1 MELQFADPS
10 ARGLATTI
18 EAAIRTRILAPGEA
32 VPSVRE
38 MAASAGVSTATAAA
52 ALTTLRRRGL
62 IVTRE
67 RRRSVVSIRP
77 PLALVTLA
85 TGTVGVGVRD
95 LSSGNPDAEL
105 LPDLRAP
112 LARLHVDHR
121 SYDDEPVIP
130 ELIELARA
138 DLAESGVEAG
148 GIALASGAFDAVERV
163 LNAHLGPGDVVAVE
177 DPCYSPTIDLIRA
190 MGLVPLPI
198 PIDDRGPLAPGLT
211 KAIAAGAAAVVVT
224 PRAQNPTGAAFDGE
238 RARELRR
245 VLARNPGL
253 LVVEDDHQGPIAGVD
268 GYSIAP
274 GQRRWARV
282 RSLAKALGPDIRLA
296 LIGGDEET
304 LSRVQGRHAVGP
316 GWVSE
321 ILQRLVVE
329 LMRQKR
335 VRAGL
340 VRATRIYSE
349 RRQGLI
355 EELGRHGIAA
365 IGRSGFN
372 VWIPV
377 PDEATVVAAL
387 LERRWSVAPGAP
399 YRLESP
405 PAIRVTTAALT
416 RRDAEAFAADLAA
429 VLAPKRRRRAA

>member
-1 MELQFADPS
+1 MS
-10 ARGLATTI
+10 ARHFHYEEKGPVATLRLDRPEALNALTFDVYRELTDTFRALAGR
-18 EAAIRTRILAPGEA
+18 AD
-32 VPSVRE
+32 VRVVVLTGTGR
-38 MAASAGVSTATAAA
+38 AFCTGGDVRDIIGALLGRDAA
-52 ALTTLRRRGL
+52 ALLEFTTL
-62 IVTRE
+62 T
-67 RRRSVVSIRP
+67 
-77 PLALVTLA
+77 
-85 TGTVGVGVRD
+85 
-95 LSSGNPDAEL
+95 
-105 LPDLRAP
+105 
-112 LARLHVDHR
+112 
-121 SYDDEPVIP
+121 
-130 ELIELARA
+130 
-138 DLAESGVEAG
+138 
-148 GIALASGAFDAVERV
+148 
-163 LNAHLGPGDVVAVE
+163 
-177 DPCYSPTIDLIRA
+177 CDLIRA

-349 RRQGLI
+349 RRQGVI